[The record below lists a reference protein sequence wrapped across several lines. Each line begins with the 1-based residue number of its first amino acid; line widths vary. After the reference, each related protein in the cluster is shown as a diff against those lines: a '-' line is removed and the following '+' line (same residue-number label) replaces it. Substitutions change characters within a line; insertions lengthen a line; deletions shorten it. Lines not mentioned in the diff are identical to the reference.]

1 LIFANE
7 SADAMGSVKWIRR
20 SQVRP
25 YQIEMTPML
34 REIYSHMNSRRRV
47 QLFVV
52 LFLML
57 AGAMA
62 EMFTLGAV
70 VPFLGL
76 LVNPDLLDKHS
87 SVSYVL
93 GYLANQFSCS
103 KLLAA
108 SAVFVIFAVL
118 AAALR
123 LVLSW
128 FSLRF
133 VFAVGSDF
141 GRDIY
146 ANTLQ
151 QPYIYHTQRNSSE
164 MLASI
169 EKVTSLV
176 AGIMMPGMQ
185 MIIAIVMTIAMLG
198 AMLWVD
204 FKTSM
209 AAALLFGSMYGVISV
224 WSKTRLRANSEVIAS
239 TGTLKIK
246 AVQEGLGSIRDVIIE
261 GNHDIYAQHFG
272 VADRAQRTAQA
283 NNAILSSAPKYV
295 VESAGMIMIVALAY
309 VLTISNGADKSI
321 PILGALAIGAQ
332 RLLPYMQ
339 SIYNGIA
346 ALRSSAASARDA
358 LNLLNL
364 KPRAQTAP
372 ASELATPSINGLVI
386 ELRNVEFQYPNT
398 ARKTLE
404 GVSLQIKTGE
414 KIGFVGQTGSGK
426 STLID
431 IIMGLLPPASGELVA
446 YGTVLDE
453 HNMQHWQNRIAHV
466 PQAIFLS
473 DTSIAENIALGT
485 PKESINPHRLSQAVE
500 QAQLTDFI
508 QSLPMGIETRVGER
522 GVQLSGGQRQRI
534 GIARAL
540 YKNADVLVLDEATS
554 ALDNETEARVMESIY
569 TLRPDLVVL
578 MIAHRLSTLEG
589 CQRIFELNHGKI
601 TEHASLDAFKRT

>member
-1 LIFANE
+1 
-7 SADAMGSVKWIRR
+7 
-20 SQVRP
+20 
-25 YQIEMTPML
+25 ML
-34 REIYSHMNSRRRV
+34 QEIYCHMSSRRRR
-47 QLFVV
+47 QLFIV

-87 SVSYVL
+87 ALSSML
-93 GYLANQFSCS
+93 GNLAEQFGGT

-108 SAVFVIFAVL
+108 TVVFAVFAIL

-123 LVLSW
+123 LILSW

-146 ANTLQ
+146 SNTLQ
-151 QPYIYHTQRNSSE
+151 QPYLYHIQRNSSE

-185 MIIAIVMTIAMLG
+185 MIIAIMMTCAMLG

-204 FKTSM
+204 YKTSLI
-209 AAALLFGSMYGVISV
+209 AALLFGSMYGGISA
-224 WSKTRLRANSEVIAS
+224 WSKKRLRHNSEIIAT
-239 TGTLKIK
+239 TGTQKIQ
-246 AVQEGLGSIRDVIIE
+246 AVQEGLGGIRDVIIE
-261 GNHDIYAQHFG
+261 GNHQIYTQHFSI
-272 VADRAQRTAQA
+272 ADRAQRTAQA
-283 NNAILSSAPKYV
+283 NNAILSSAPKYI
-295 VESAGMIMIVALAY
+295 VESAGMVMIVGLAY
-309 VLTISNGADKSI
+309 ILTISDGAEKSI

-339 SIYNGIA
+339 SIYNGVG
-346 ALRSSAASARDA
+346 ALRSNAASARDA
-358 LNLLNL
+358 LELLNL
-364 KPRAQTAP
+364 TPRAISVISDHQHN
-372 ASELATPSINGLVI
+372 PSQNLPVI
-386 ELRNVEFQYPNT
+386 DVRNIYFQYPNT
-398 ARKTLE
+398 SKDTIQGA
-404 GVSLQIKTGE
+404 SFQIKAGE
-414 KIGFVGQTGSGK
+414 KIGFIGQTGSGK

-431 IIMGLLPPASGELVA
+431 IIMGLLPPTSGDLVA
-446 YGTVLDE
+446 YGVLLNE
-453 HNMQHWQNRIAHV
+453 HNMQNWQGRIAHV

-473 DTSIAENIALGT
+473 DTSIAENIALGVT
-485 PKESINPHRLSQAVE
+485 GEQIDFPRLHQAIKH
-500 QAQLTDFI
+500 AQLSDFI
-508 QSLPMGIETRVGER
+508 SSLPNGINTRVGER

-540 YKNADVLVLDEATS
+540 YKEADVLILDV
-554 ALDNETEARVMESIY
+554 R
-569 TLRPDLVVL
+569 
-578 MIAHRLSTLEG
+578 
-589 CQRIFELNHGKI
+589 
-601 TEHASLDAFKRT
+601 